1 MVPDKWSIN
10 RLACELAMDRRS
22 LARRLEGLAPI
33 EEKKGAK
40 RTERFY
46 RLAAVFAH
54 LSRTDESEALDLN
67 QERAR
72 LTKLQAEKVALE
84 LAETRGEVVRMSLV
98 VPHWQGIVANM
109 RARLL
114 ALPSRAA
121 IEIASDQREVVRASS
136 IIQTL
141 LYEILTDIASAKEL
155 PDELLERTEKHQ
167 PKQDNENERKS
178 SNEGR
183 DRVRPGRKVRRG
195 RRMEG
200 EVSKVSQRNGADT
213 QPA

>member
-22 LARRLEGLAPI
+22 LARRLEGLAPV

-46 RLAAVFAH
+46 RLADVFGH
-54 LSRTDESEALDLN
+54 LSRVDENEALDLN

-98 VPHWQGIVANM
+98 VPHWQGMIS
-109 RARLL
+109 RARSKFL

-121 IEIASDQREVVRASS
+121 AVIAPPDKLQWTAETLQGFIYEALTEMATDEAIPPEI
-136 IIQTL
+136 
-141 LYEILTDIASAKEL
+141 TD
-155 PDELLERTEKHQ
+155 RVEKH
-167 PKQDNENERKS
+167 KKRK
-178 SNEGR
+178 
-183 DRVRPGRKVRRG
+183 D
-195 RRMEG
+195 
-200 EVSKVSQRNGADT
+200 QA
-213 QPA
+213 